1 MMVGERHLQDAGYK
15 SIWAEDD
22 DKNKASKKDDEDGTQ
37 DDNKLAIE
45 ESKLAIEQQLAPWIT
60 TRNFLNATQVLVILY
75 ENVPYYPRKLIYY
88 YYYYYY
94 FTIL

>member
-22 DKNKASKKDDEDGTQ
+22 DKNKTAKKDDEDGAQ

-60 TRNFLNATQVLVILY
+60 TRNFLNATQVLANFI
-75 ENVPYYPRKLIYY
+75 
-88 YYYYYY
+88 
-94 FTIL
+94 

>member
-15 SIWAEDD
+15 SMWTEDD
-22 DKNKASKKDDEDGTQ
+22 DKAKTAKKDEEDGIQ

-60 TRNFLNATQVLVILY
+60 TRNFLNATQV
-75 ENVPYYPRKLIYY
+75 
-88 YYYYYY
+88 
-94 FTIL
+94 FTFSYVD